1 MRKTANTAAAH
12 ELAKWAPMPVC
23 LEAIIKDNLF
33 LIQVFI
39 FINNNKNSLF
49 IYLFIL
55 KTLINN
61 SCYLSN
67 LNDQSMESQV
77 TRGPTPVD

>member
-1 MRKTANTAAAH
+1 MRKTTNTAVAH